1 MGFIW
6 GAIKI
11 IIVLG
16 TLITIHELGH
26 FLVAKACNVKVHKF
40 SIGFGKKLFCKQK
53 GETEYTIRLFPFGGF
68 VQLEGEDERSDDPRA
83 FNNKPIWQRMLIIVA
98 GATVNIVFALAVYC
112 GVCLVDNTYITTT
125 LVEVAEDTAIYKAG
139 IRAGDT
145 IKAINGKKTVT
156 ANHVQELITKEN
168 PNGMVFLI
176 ERDGQEQEIMANIPM
191 KEIGLLGVVFDS
203 ENNIIK
209 SVEKN
214 SAAEKAKLLPGYK
227 IISINESE
235 NLRIEEYIDI
245 IRDNPNK
252 EMKFVFEDTEGDVK
266 DYLLTPSSYEIKDFD
281 VEYERKEDANIFENL
296 YYAIDETGYY
306 FNANIMAMIQMFT
319 GKMEN
324 VQVMG
329 PVGIAQEISST
340 EKLTNLFLLMSAI
353 SLSLGIFNLLP
364 VPALDG
370 GKFLILLIELIRRK
384 PMKEKTEITI
394 QLIGFALLIT
404 VALIVTVGDIIKL
417 F

>member
-98 GATVNIVFALAVYC
+98 GAAVNIVFALAVYF

-125 LVEVAEDTAIYKAG
+125 LVEVNEDTAIYKAG

-156 ANHVQELITKEN
+156 ANHVRELIVNEN
-168 PNGMVFLI
+168 PSGMVFLI
-176 ERDGQEQEIMANIPM
+176 ERNGEEYEIMANIPM
-191 KEIGLLGVVFDS
+191 KKIGLLGVVFDA

-209 SVEKN
+209 SVEN
-214 SAAEKAKLLPGYK
+214 DSVAEKANLLSGYK
-227 IISINESE
+227 LISIDEYE
-235 NLRIEEYIDI
+235 DLKIEEYIEI
-245 IRDNPNK
+245 IRDNPNM
-252 EMKFVFEDTEGDVK
+252 EMKFVFEDTDGVTKE
-266 DYLLTPSSYEIKDFD
+266 YLLTPSSYEIKDFD
-281 VEYERKEDANIFENL
+281 VAYERKEDANIFENV

-306 FNANIMAMIQMFT
+306 FNANIKAMFQMLT

-324 VQVMG
+324 IQVMG

-340 EKLTNLFLLMSAI
+340 EKIANLFLLMSAI

-394 QLIGFALLIT
+394 QLVGFALLIT
-404 VALIVTVGDIIKL
+404 VALIVTVTDIIKL

>member
-252 EMKFVFEDTEGDVK
+252 EMKFVFEDTEGDIK

>member
-98 GATVNIVFALAVYC
+98 GAAVNIVFALAVYF

-125 LVEVAEDTAIYKAG
+125 LVEVNEDTAIYKAG
-139 IRAGDT
+139 IRVGDT

-156 ANHVQELITKEN
+156 ANHVRELIANEN
-168 PNGMVFLI
+168 PSGMVFLI
-176 ERDGQEQEIMANIPM
+176 ERNGEEYEIMANIPM
-191 KEIGLLGVVFDS
+191 KKIGLLGVVFDA

-209 SVEKN
+209 SVEN
-214 SAAEKAKLLPGYK
+214 DSVAEKANLLSGYK
-227 IISINESE
+227 LISIDEYE
-235 NLRIEEYIDI
+235 DLKIEEYIEI

-252 EMKFVFEDTEGDVK
+252 EMKFVFENTDSVTKE
-266 DYLLTPSSYEIKDFD
+266 YLLTPSSYEIKDFD
-281 VEYERKEDANIFENL
+281 VAYEIKEDANIFENV

-306 FNANIMAMIQMFT
+306 FNANIKAMFQMLT

-324 VQVMG
+324 IQVMG

-340 EKLTNLFLLMSAI
+340 EKIANLFLLMSAI

-404 VALIVTVGDIIKL
+404 VALIVTVTDIIKL

>member
-40 SIGFGKKLFCKQK
+40 SIGFGKKIFCKQK

-98 GATVNIVFALAVYC
+98 GATVNIIFALAVYC

-125 LVEVAEDTAIYKAG
+125 LLEVAEDTAIYKAG
-139 IRAGDT
+139 IRPGDT

-156 ANHVQELITKEN
+156 ANHVQELIANEN

-176 ERDGQEQEIMANIPM
+176 ERNNEEHEIMVNIPM
-191 KEIGLLGVVFDS
+191 KKIGLLGVVFDA
-203 ENNIIK
+203 ENNVIK
-209 SVEKN
+209 SIEDDSV
-214 SAAEKAKLLPGYK
+214 AEKANLIPGYK
-227 IISINESE
+227 LISINESE
-235 NLRIEEYIDI
+235 NLKTEEYIDI

-252 EMKFVFEDTEGDVK
+252 EMKFVFEDEKGTAKE
-266 DYLLTPSSYEIKDFD
+266 YLLAPSSYEIKDFD
-281 VEYERKEDANIFENL
+281 VTYARKENSNIFENL

-306 FNANIMAMIQMFT
+306 FNANIKALVKMFT
-319 GKMEN
+319 GKMDN

-329 PVGIAQEISST
+329 PVGIAQEITST
-340 EKLTNLFLLMSAI
+340 EKISNLFLLMSAI
-353 SLSLGIFNLLP
+353 SLSLGLFNLLP
-364 VPALDG
+364 IPALDG

-394 QLIGFALLIT
+394 QLVGFALLIT

>member
-83 FNNKPIWQRMLIIVA
+83 FNNKTIWQRMLIIVA
-98 GATVNIVFALAVYC
+98 GATVNIIFALAVYC

-125 LVEVAEDTAIYKAG
+125 LLEVAEDTAIYKAG
-139 IRAGDT
+139 IRPGDT

-156 ANHVQELITKEN
+156 ANHVQELIANEN

-176 ERDGQEQEIMANIPM
+176 ERNNEEHEIMVNIPM
-191 KEIGLLGVVFDS
+191 KKIGLLGVVFDA
-203 ENNIIK
+203 ENNVIK
-209 SVEKN
+209 SIEDDSV
-214 SAAEKAKLLPGYK
+214 AEKANLIPGYK
-227 IISINESE
+227 LISINEYE
-235 NLRIEEYIDI
+235 NLEIDEYIDI
-245 IRDNPNK
+245 IRDNPDK
-252 EMKFVFEDTEGDVK
+252 EMKFIFEDSEGVNK
-266 DYLLTPSSYEIKDFD
+266 EYLLAPSTYEIKDFD
-281 VEYERKEDANIFENL
+281 VTYTRKENSNLFDNI
-296 YYAIDETGYY
+296 YYAVDETGYY
-306 FNANIMAMIQMFT
+306 FNANIKAMFKMLT

-324 VQVMG
+324 VEVMG

-340 EKLTNLFLLMSAI
+340 EKIANLFLLMSAI
-353 SLSLGIFNLLP
+353 SLSLGLFNLLP
-364 VPALDG
+364 IPALDG
-370 GKFLILLIELIRRK
+370 GKVLILLIELIRRK
-384 PMKEKTEITI
+384 PMEEKTEITI
-394 QLIGFALLIT
+394 QLVGFALLIT

>member
-98 GATVNIVFALAVYC
+98 GAAVNIVFALAVYF
-112 GVCLVDNTYITTT
+112 GVCLVDNTCITTT
-125 LVEVAEDTAIYKAG
+125 LVEVNEDTAIYKAG

-156 ANHVQELITKEN
+156 ANHVRELIVNEN
-168 PNGMVFLI
+168 PSGMVFLI
-176 ERDGQEQEIMANIPM
+176 ERNGEEYEIMANIPM
-191 KEIGLLGVVFDS
+191 KKIGLLGVVFDA

-209 SVEKN
+209 SVEN
-214 SAAEKAKLLPGYK
+214 DSVAEKANLLSGYK
-227 IISINESE
+227 LISIDEYE
-235 NLRIEEYIDI
+235 DLKIEEYIEI
-245 IRDNPNK
+245 IRDNPNM
-252 EMKFVFEDTEGDVK
+252 EMKFVFEDTDGVTKE
-266 DYLLTPSSYEIKDFD
+266 YLLTPSSYEIKDFD
-281 VEYERKEDANIFENL
+281 VAYERKEDANIFENV

-306 FNANIMAMIQMFT
+306 FNANIKAMFQMLT

-324 VQVMG
+324 IQVMG

-340 EKLTNLFLLMSAI
+340 EKIANLFLLMSAI

-394 QLIGFALLIT
+394 QLVGFALLIT
-404 VALIVTVGDIIKL
+404 VALIVTVTDIIKL

>member
-98 GATVNIVFALAVYC
+98 GATVNIVFALSLYC
-112 GVCLVDNTYITTT
+112 GVCLVDNTYVTTT
-125 LVEVAEDTAIYKAG
+125 LLDVAEDTAIYRAG
-139 IRAGDT
+139 IRPNDT
-145 IKAINGKKTVT
+145 IKAINGKKTIT
-156 ANHVQELITKEN
+156 ANHVRELITNEN

-176 ERDGQEQEIMANIPM
+176 ERDGEEQEIMANIPM
-191 KEIGLLGVVFDS
+191 KEIGLLGVDFDS
-203 ENNIIK
+203 ENTIIK

-214 SAAEKAKLLPGYK
+214 SAAEKAKLLPSYK
-227 IISINESE
+227 LISIDGFE
-235 NLRIEEYIDI
+235 NLTTEEYVDI

-252 EMKFVFEDTEGDVK
+252 EMKFVFEDTEGVVK
-266 DYLLTPSSYEIKDFD
+266 DYLLTLSSYEIKDFD

-296 YYAIDETGYY
+296 YYAIDKTGYY
-306 FNANIMAMIQMFT
+306 FNTNIKAMFQMLT

-324 VQVMG
+324 IQVMG

-340 EKLTNLFLLMSAI
+340 EKLDNLFLLMSAI

-370 GKFLILLIELIRRK
+370 GKFLILLIELVRRK